1 MTQPST
7 PLFAVHWV
15 RQLILW
21 AACVVVVVTMTATG
35 CTLMLGVIVRYIL
48 HGSLAWS
55 SELPVIL
62 FPWMIMG
69 GVVVAAANDKH
80 LGVDYAVRQLPRRV
94 AMVIDMGMRLLLIV
108 LMAEVVAQA
117 PALLRF
123 LQYQTTPVLGWPA
136 SWAFY
141 SIPVGAIGV
150 AALALLSLPDRV
162 VAMYAAPGANA
173 QS

>member
-1 MTQPST
+1 MIHPSRS
-7 PLFAVHWV
+7 LLAVQWA
-15 RQLILW
+15 RQAIFW
-21 AACVVVVVTMTATG
+21 AACTVVVITMTATG

-55 SELPVIL
+55 AELPVIL

-80 LGVDYAVRQLPRRV
+80 LGVDYMVRRLPSRV
-94 AMVIDMGMRLLLIV
+94 SVLIDIGTRLLLIV

-141 SIPVGAIGV
+141 SIPAGAVGV
-150 AALALLSLPDRV
+150 ATLALLSLPDRV
-162 VAMYAAPGANA
+162 AAMYAAPSGN
-173 QS
+173 SLP